1 MDKRYEVR
9 FARPDEWED
18 AMALAWRT
26 FKKYVAADYSDKG
39 VKEFYDFISDNGIY
53 KLFLIGEY
61 KLWVAEIDR
70 EIVGIISVRTKR
82 HISLLFVDDKHQKMG
97 IGRDLIYTAADYMLS
112 HNEWYTTVNAS
123 PYAVDFYHKIG
134 FTDTGSQY
142 EDSGMIVTPMKWD
155 MKK

>member
-53 KLFLIGEY
+53 KLP
-61 KLWVAEIDR
+61 R
-70 EIVGIISVRTKR
+70 
-82 HISLLFVDDKHQKMG
+82 
-97 IGRDLIYTAADYMLS
+97 
-112 HNEWYTTVNAS
+112 
-123 PYAVDFYHKIG
+123 
-134 FTDTGSQY
+134 
-142 EDSGMIVTPMKWD
+142 
-155 MKK
+155 